1 MPATI
6 DRFLLRDSAPELPPV
21 QAPLAELPE
30 QVPPPEPAP
39 RPGLEQ
45 LPPVAAVLLRFH

>member
-6 DRFLLRDSAPELPPV
+6 DRFLLRDSAQELPPV
-21 QAPLAELPE
+21 RAQVAAMPE

-39 RPGLEQ
+39 QPGLEQ
-45 LPPVAAVLLRFH
+45 LPPVAAVPLRFR